1 MASYSLVFNALGHML
16 MALLPNVPV
25 AGILGS
31 MFIMLFF
38 MFAGFF
44 IVSGSDG
51 STTRRHLYQLVF
63 LRACFR
69 WSTTRR
75 LAVSP
80 SHLHQL
86 VFRRACFTAFPVDP
100 DGLALALLGEPSC
113 ARIPRCVRPCEHPS
127 ARGCRRTQLTNS

>member
-51 STTRRHLYQLVF
+51 STTRR
-63 LRACFR
+63 
-69 WSTTRR
+69 
-75 LAVSP
+75 
-80 SHLHQL
+80 HLHQL